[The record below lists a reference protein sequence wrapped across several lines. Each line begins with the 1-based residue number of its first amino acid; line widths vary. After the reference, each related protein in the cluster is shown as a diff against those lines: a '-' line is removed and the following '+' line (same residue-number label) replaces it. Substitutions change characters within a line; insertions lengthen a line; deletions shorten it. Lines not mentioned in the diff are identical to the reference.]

1 MDFPTTPPALPR
13 QPGSIRSVLA
23 LGLVAGVATGLG
35 VTLLLCVLEWLGRV
49 SLDTIVL
56 VGALFYGWVAVT
68 FVALLGLVSRRF
80 RRKALATLL
89 AMLAAPLAFWLTLDW
104 TWGFRVM
111 ALERFVARSQP
122 LVEAIHAHEKRHAE
136 PPPELSALVPEFL
149 AEVPGTGMPVF
160 PEYRYARLD
169 ERPEAGALG
178 WTLSI
183 SNIGM
188 VLWSQFT
195 YRPDETLDR
204 DDEAFVRRVGSWVL
218 LHHD

>member
-13 QPGSIRSVLA
+13 QPGSIRSVLV
-23 LGLVAGVATGLG
+23 LGLVAGVAAGLG
-35 VTLLLCVLEWLGRV
+35 LTLILCLLEWLGRA
-49 SLDTIVL
+49 SFDTIFLIV
-56 VGALFYGWVAVT
+56 ALFYAWAAVT
-68 FVALLGLVSRRF
+68 LVALFGLVSRRF

-104 TWGFRVM
+104 TWSFRVM

-122 LVEAIHAHEKRHAE
+122 LVDAIHAYEKRHSQ

-169 ERPEAGALG
+169 ERPEAGALD
-178 WTLSI
+178 WTLCI
-183 SNIGM
+183 SNIGF
-188 VLWSQFT
+188 VLWSEFA

-204 DDEAFVRRVGSWVL
+204 EDEAFVERVGSWVL